1 MEIKLARRMEGF
13 QPGIFNVLDE
23 RKNLRLAQGL
33 PVYNLI
39 SVISIQI
46 WFSKI

>member
-23 RKNLRLAQGL
+23 RKNRRLAQGL
-33 PVYNLI
+33 PVYNPSLI
-39 SVISIQI
+39 L
-46 WFSKI
+46 WRR